1 MSEGAG
7 PAPATV
13 AVSPWSP
20 LRSGLFRG
28 LWIATIVSN
37 VGTWMQ
43 DVGAGWLMTSL
54 SGSPSMVA
62 LVEAA
67 DSFAV
72 MLLAMPAGALADIV
86 DRRRLLIAVQFYLLA
101 VAGALGILTY
111 FGMTTAWA
119 LVGFTFALGV
129 GAAIIMPAWSAIVPD
144 LVRPDELT
152 SAIALN
158 SIAINVSRAIGP
170 AIAGVLVAAVGPWL
184 VFILNALSYIGIVAV
199 LLRWRRE
206 HHKSSLPAERFLS
219 AVRVGMRFVM
229 HAEGLQVV
237 LIRGSAFF
245 VFASAT
251 WSLFPLIVRRELE
264 RGPEVY
270 GLLLTCIGVGA
281 VAGAMLLPRVRA
293 KVSRDALV
301 AGASTIYAL
310 AALALAHVHSLALL
324 AVAMLATGA
333 AWISILSALQVSA
346 QMTLPSWV
354 RARGLAAFVVIFMGG
369 MALGSILWGQVATR
383 VGIPAALTIAA
394 AGMAVAI
401 ALTWRFKLG
410 AHEVLDFTP
419 SMDWPLPVPAETPE
433 PDVSVMVTI
442 SYRIRTDKRAEFVA
456 AMQHVR
462 EMRRRNGA
470 YFWQLFHDA
479 EDPTR
484 FIESF
489 MDESWVEHLRQHER
503 MTVADREIL
512 RRAKQYLAEDA
523 TTRSSHWLADRES

>member
-1 MSEGAG
+1 M
-7 PAPATV
+7 
-13 AVSPWSP
+13 
-20 LRSGLFRG
+20 
-28 LWIATIVSN
+28 
-37 VGTWMQ
+37 
-43 DVGAGWLMTSL
+43 
-54 SGSPSMVA
+54 
-62 LVEAA
+62 
-67 DSFAV
+67 
-72 MLLAMPAGALADIV
+72 
-86 DRRRLLIAVQFYLLA
+86 
-101 VAGALGILTY
+101 
-111 FGMTTAWA
+111 
-119 LVGFTFALGV
+119 
-129 GAAIIMPAWSAIVPD
+129 
-144 LVRPDELT
+144 
-152 SAIALN
+152 
-158 SIAINVSRAIGP
+158 
-170 AIAGVLVAAVGPWL
+170 
-184 VFILNALSYIGIVAV
+184 
-199 LLRWRRE
+199 
-206 HHKSSLPAERFLS
+206 
-219 AVRVGMRFVM
+219 
-229 HAEGLQVV
+229 
-237 LIRGSAFF
+237 
-245 VFASAT
+245 
-251 WSLFPLIVRRELE
+251 
-264 RGPEVY
+264 
-270 GLLLTCIGVGA
+270 LLTCIGVGA

-410 AHEVLDFTP
+410 AHEVIDFTP

-442 SYRIRTDKRAEFVA
+442 SYRIRADKRAEFVA

-512 RRAKQYLAEDA
+512 RRAKEYLVEDS